1 MTEKSQIQLPP
12 QVTGEF
18 EVYVNGVQQQPGVDF
33 ERVGTTLVFERELS
47 GEGDLGFWRWL
58 FLFLGVAGT
67 YRRDDTV
74 DVIYTLA
81 GRRAVATLRTTRLD
95 TAKSV

>member
-1 MTEKSQIQLPP
+1 MTGKSQIQLPP

-33 ERVGTTLVFERELS
+33 ERVGTALVFERELS

-58 FLFLGVAGT
+58 SLFLGVAGT

-95 TAKSV
+95 AAKSV